1 MFINKNKLFN
11 SIPEAQKVQINM
23 ILRKKECKKDDVI
36 WDIGE
41 SPAFC
46 FFVYQ
51 GKFEYEAPGLE
62 EGHKLELGNFVGDFK
77 ALTKGGLTTTKATA
91 LEDSVILIIIKEDLS
106 SFLIRNP
113 GLFLLIRDKFI
124 IT

>member
-1 MFINKNKLFN
+1 M
-11 SIPEAQKVQINM
+11 V
-23 ILRKKECKKDDVI
+23 LRKKDVKEGEI
-36 WDIGE
+36 LWDKGV

-46 FFVYQ
+46 FFVYK

-62 EGHKLELGNFVGDFK
+62 KGHVLEIGNFVGDFK
-77 ALTKGGLTTTKATA
+77 ALTKGGVTATKAVA
-91 LEDSVILIIIKEDLS
+91 LEDSQILMIVKEDLS